1 MGLEK
6 KLLAAG
12 LLLFLLLA
20 SCSPRLQ
27 KRERPAPPSPPIRVL
42 LAEIASVD
50 SLEFSGLYHLQTEEA
65 RYAFGR
71 QAPKVFFRVDSS
83 GFRIYNNKRF
93 FQFRTTHRVS
103 FNPAEP
109 SSGIR
114 YRGKS
119 YAGRIA
125 LVYKNRKL
133 LLIEQL
139 PLEKYIAGVVP
150 AEIFTNKSEW
160 FEAVKAQAVC
170 ARTYAYKKMKSRQ
183 NADFDV
189 YSDVRDQAYGGTGR
203 QTLLGNKA
211 TEQTRGSVLYY
222 KDSLAHTYFHACDGG
237 VSEAVEDVWG
247 QKNRPYL
254 NSRQD
259 VLNDSFSC
267 RTSPV
272 FRWRQTRSM
281 AQLDSAYAF
290 MFGHGFSDSTVSDTT
305 RIALSLRV
313 ASRTPSGRVR
323 QLELRYGREK
333 RILSGYA
340 IRRFLAWPLGG
351 YLPSTLFRL
360 EKKGD
365 KLHII
370 GGGNGHGV
378 GLCQYG
384 AMGRSEKGMRF
395 YHILQSYY
403 PGTHLEKVY

>member
-1 MGLEK
+1 MNPGK
-6 KLLAAG
+6 KLAAAFF
-12 LLLFLLLA
+12 LLILLA
-20 SCSPRLQ
+20 SCSPRLKKQ
-27 KRERPAPPSPPIRVL
+27 ERPAPPSPPIRVL

-65 RYAFGR
+65 RYAFGAR
-71 QAPKVFFRVDSS
+71 TPRVYLRVDSS
-83 GFRIYNNKRF
+83 GFRIYNKKRF
-93 FQFRTTHRVS
+93 LQFRTTHRVS
-103 FNPAEP
+103 FNPAQ
-109 SSGIR
+109 SASYIR
-114 YRGKS
+114 YRGHK
-119 YAGRIA
+119 YAGRIS
-125 LVYKNRKL
+125 LIYKKGKL

-139 PLEKYIAGVVP
+139 PLEHYIAGVVP
-150 AEIFTNKSEW
+150 AEIFTNKKKW

-170 ARTYAYKKMKSRQ
+170 ARTYAYKKIQSRKK
-183 NADFDV
+183 AEFDV
-189 YSDVRDQAYGGTGR
+189 YGDVRDQAYGGLGR
-203 QTLLGNKA
+203 QTLLGDKA
-211 TEQTRGSVLYY
+211 TEQTRGSVLFY
-222 KDSLAHTYFHACDGG
+222 KDSLAYTYFHACDGG
-237 VSEAVEDVWG
+237 ASESVADVWG
-247 QKNRPYL
+247 QKERPYL
-254 NSRQD
+254 TGRQD
-259 VLNDSFSC
+259 ALGDSFSC
-267 RTSPV
+267 AAAPV

-313 ASRTPSGRVR
+313 ASRTPSGRVK
-323 QLELRYGREK
+323 QLELLYGGEK

-365 KLHII
+365 KLRII

-378 GLCQYG
+378 GMCQYG